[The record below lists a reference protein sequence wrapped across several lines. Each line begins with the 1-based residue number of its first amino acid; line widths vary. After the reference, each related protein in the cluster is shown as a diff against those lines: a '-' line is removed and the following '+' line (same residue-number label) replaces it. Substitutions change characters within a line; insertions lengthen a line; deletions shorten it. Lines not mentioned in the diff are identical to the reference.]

1 MKDSLKRK
9 LAYIFIALIV
19 LYPFIGYKYDFQI
32 IFSFSVL
39 YSLAILIDSIR
50 YRIRRDNLIELG
62 EEEHFH
68 KKYISYLFLI
78 LFVLFIFFGVT
89 RIEEFDIFPQ
99 MRKDYNIN
107 FSIIIFLPQLIQFI
121 LGIAFKE
128 MGVFMYATKKGILY
142 SMNTQEKY
150 QWEDFNSYKIISDQK
165 LLRFEKKNLK
175 YLFIS
180 YEEKYFN
187 KYREEILTIL
197 DKKLTR
203 E

>member
-1 MKDSLKRK
+1 ME
-9 LAYIFIALIV
+9 
-19 LYPFIGYKYDFQI
+19 YKYDFEI
-32 IFSFSVL
+32 LFSFSIL
-39 YSLAILIDSIR
+39 YSLTILIESIR
-50 YRIRRDNLIELG
+50 YRIRRDELIELG

-68 KKYISYLFLI
+68 KKYIGYLISIAFVVFIYLSMTNEWLKGWLGEVSIFRDFHDAFYLVVLI
-78 LFVLFIFFGVT
+78 
-89 RIEEFDIFPQ
+89 
-99 MRKDYNIN
+99 
-107 FSIIIFLPQLIQFI
+107 PQLIEFSI
-121 LGIAFKE
+121 GFLFKE